1 MPDWAIT
8 YAAADPAGPAPTTM
22 ASNFSPSS
30 VTAFLPV
37 RSAVAKPLDSSDET
51 LESSAGSWPKPC
63 RLPTMTAADY
73 LPSTPRPSLQELST
87 AAHGCQGCDLY
98 KHATQTVFG
107 EGATRA
113 EVMLVGEQPGDRED
127 LEGEPFVGPA
137 GRLLDQALERAGIDR
152 RKVYVT
158 NAVKHFKWE
167 ARGKR
172 RLHKKPSSREV
183 AACRPWLAA
192 EISAVRPEVVV
203 CLGATAAQSLLG
215 PSF

>member
-1 MPDWAIT
+1 
-8 YAAADPAGPAPTTM
+8 
-22 ASNFSPSS
+22 
-30 VTAFLPV
+30 
-37 RSAVAKPLDSSDET
+37 
-51 LESSAGSWPKPC
+51 
-63 RLPTMTAADY
+63 MTAADY

-152 RKVYVT
+152 DRAYVT

-172 RLHKKPSSREV
+172 RIHRPPNKYEIGACKPWLQAELLAVEPKLVIAMGGTAARALLERDVKIMTERGQVVRNGHRPPVAITVHPSSILRSRDDEERRV
-183 AACRPWLAA
+183 AMEAFVEDLRHALSEAG
-192 EISAVRPEVVV
+192 RDT
-203 CLGATAAQSLLG
+203 GNTDD
-215 PSF
+215 